1 MSGMAKKVVLIIKGD
16 KQVTDIDRFRFLTI
30 FMGIVHLILA
40 GIGMRL
46 TCQPVIIFSIL
57 IATVEISMLCAV
69 RHMNNFLLGIST
81 IYFATCF
88 YSLTACIF
96 LGWTFGF
103 ALYKL
108 AIVPVLYYMI
118 YMTKSISNSKRYALF
133 YAIINGMITL
143 MIRGYM
149 YHRKPIY
156 RYEGKTAFYI
166 SFFNHVVC
174 FAFVIIFSTLFILE
188 LTRSREKLEK
198 QAEEL
203 KHLADYDELT
213 KLRNRRSML
222 DIWKRLGRNDYC
234 VVMGDIDDFK
244 KINDTYGHENGDD
257 VLKLVANSMQEAIDS
272 IDYVSRWGGEE
283 FLMIVFGNLA
293 YALKVIDKVQRE
305 LKNANLIVEGQRV
318 EVTMTFGISECAG
331 EQKGDIDELIRQ
343 ADRRLYIGKHSG
355 KNCIKI
361 KDE

>member
-1 MSGMAKKVVLIIKGD
+1 MSGMARRVVLIIKGEE
-16 KQVTDIDRFRFLTI
+16 QVTDIDRFQFLTM
-30 FMGIVHLILA
+30 FMGSVHLILA
-40 GIGMRL
+40 GIAIKL
-46 TCQPVIIFSIL
+46 TCWPVIIFSIL
-57 IATVEISMLCAV
+57 IATIEISMLCAAKN
-69 RHMNNFLLGIST
+69 MKNFLLSIST

-88 YSLTACIF
+88 YSLAACIF
-96 LGWTFGF
+96 VGWNFGF
-103 ALYKL
+103 ALYNL

-118 YMTKSISNSKRYALF
+118 YMTKSISNSKEYALF
-133 YAIINGMITL
+133 YTIINSIGTL

-156 RYEGKTAFYI
+156 RYEEKTAFCI
-166 SFFNHVVC
+166 SFFNHAVC
-174 FAFVIIFSTLFILE
+174 FVFVIIFSTLFILE

-198 QAEEL
+198 QTEDL
-203 KHLADYDELT
+203 KRLADYDELT

-222 DIWKRLGRNDYC
+222 DIWKSLRRNDYC

-244 KINDTYGHENGDD
+244 KINDTYGHEKGDD
-257 VLKLVANSMQEAIDS
+257 VLKLVADSMQGAIDRV
-272 IDYVSRWGGEE
+272 DYVSRWGGEE

-305 LKNANLIVEGQRV
+305 LKNANLVVGEHRI
-318 EVTMTFGISECAG
+318 EVTMTFGISECKG
-331 EQKGDIDELIRQ
+331 EQRGDIDEMIRQ